1 METQQP
7 RRLLR
12 FLYVCVTIKLETMK
26 RVVIMGATSGI
37 GLNLA
42 EKLALEGMQL
52 GVAGRKTEVLRELQQ
67 KYPSQIHY
75 ATIDI
80 TAADAADKLQGL
92 IGRMG
97 GMDVYV
103 HVAGIGFDSDPLE
116 PAKEIAT
123 MQTNVVGFT
132 RMIDAAY
139 LYFREH
145 HGGHGHIAAV
155 TSVAG
160 TNGIGRLAAYS
171 ASKRFQQT
179 YLRALNQL
187 ANINGLKIKFTDI
200 RPGWIRTPLLDPDR
214 NYPMIM
220 QLPYAV
226 GKIASAIERKAR
238 VAVVDWR
245 WNIVV
250 GLWRLIPNALW
261 VRLAIPV
268 DSVATPVQRE
278 LNALEKMDG
287 ELRE

>member
-1 METQQP
+1 
-7 RRLLR
+7 
-12 FLYVCVTIKLETMK
+12 MK
-26 RVVIMGATSGI
+26 RIVIMGATSGI

-42 EKLALEGMQL
+42 EKLASQGMQL

-75 ATIDI
+75 ETIDI
-80 TAADAADKLQGL
+80 TRDDAPERLEALVERL
-92 IGRMG
+92 G

-103 HVAGIGFDSDPLE
+103 HVAGIGFDSDPLD
-116 PAKEIAT
+116 PAHELAT

-139 LYFREH
+139 LYFRDH
-145 HGGHGHIAAV
+145 NGGRGHIAAI

-160 TNGIGRLAAYS
+160 TNGTGRLAAYS

-187 ANINGLKIKFTDI
+187 ATIGGLKIRFTDI

-214 NYPMIM
+214 NYPLIM

-226 GKIASAIERKAR
+226 NRIARALKSRAR
-238 VAVVDWR
+238 VAVIDWR
-245 WNIVV
+245 WNILV

-261 VRLAIPV
+261 VRLPIPV
-268 DSVATPVQRE
+268 DSLATPAQKR
-278 LNALEKMDG
+278 LNAAEETTGEFPDVAKEPQEQEAEKQ
-287 ELRE
+287 L